1 MPEINGRP
9 DPYQEPDEHEDIETS
24 RRTEG
29 QRRINFIWEITQA
42 IIALTTVGGGV
53 AIMVRDSFANGD
65 GAQVPTTLSSM
76 IFLVLGFYF
85 ARTNHSNVGGVG
97 PTHHPDQR
105 R

>member
-9 DPYQEPDEHEDIETS
+9 DPYQDPDEHEDIETS

-29 QRRINFIWEITQA
+29 QRRINLIWEITQA

-53 AIMVRDSFANGD
+53 AIMVHEAFTDGD
-65 GAQVPTTLSSM
+65 AFQLPTTLSSM

-97 PTHHPDQR
+97 KRHHPDQR

>member
-1 MPEINGRP
+1 MPEINGHP
-9 DPYQEPDEHEDIETS
+9 DPYQDPDEHEDTETS
-24 RRTEG
+24 RRTQG
-29 QRRINFIWEITQA
+29 QRRINLIWEVTQA

-53 AIMVRDSFANGD
+53 AIMIHDSFTGD
-65 GAQVPTTLSSM
+65 GAFQIPTTLSSM